1 MDNKTYQKQRYK
13 LLKSCGLCTHCG
25 RAKAVPGHTLCAE
38 CAEVHSA
45 YYRGRK
51 LSEEQRQRYAATLR
65 KRYHKNRENGC
76 CIACGLPLDGKGVRC
91 IACARTHADRN
102 VRYYHERKVQQ
113 C

>member
-1 MDNKTYQKQRYK
+1 MDNKQYQKQRYK
-13 LLKSCGLCTHCG
+13 LLKSLGICTHCG
-25 RAKAVPGHTLCAE
+25 RAKAVPARTLCAE

-51 LSEEQRQRYAATLR
+51 LSEEQRVKSAERLRIRYR
-65 KRYHKNRENGC
+65 SNRENGC

-91 IACARTHADRN
+91 SLCARTHADREKQ
-102 VRYYHERKVQQ
+102 RYHGRTVQI